1 MICRP
6 HSKVCNTITK
16 VTKYHKRCR
25 WQTYPSPSNE
35 NQCLIQLWGSWSLRR
50 GTWPPLYFIA
60 KKNDF
65 CLETQENIDW
75 FVPKQPWY
83 SSINYVIDLGRKE
96 KKAQELF
103 LRKSLKME
111 SQTNELLQK
120 GSVDSLYSLLIN
132 THMNNVGGILILCLG
147 WSMMDGGRV

>member
-1 MICRP
+1 ML
-6 HSKVCNTITK
+6 
-16 VTKYHKRCR
+16 
-25 WQTYPSPSNE
+25 
-35 NQCLIQLWGSWSLRR
+35 LIWEDQ
-50 GTWPPLYFIA
+50 
-60 KKNDF
+60 KK
-65 CLETQENIDW
+65 
-75 FVPKQPWY
+75 
-83 SSINYVIDLGRKE
+83 
-96 KKAQELF
+96 KKKKTQELF